1 MRHLFIAVGITMML
15 VAAVEAL
22 PLLFPAM
29 LILAGIKAMK
39 IALS

>member
-1 MRHLFIAVGITMML
+1 MRHLFVAVGITMML
-15 VAAVEAL
+15 VAAVEIL

>member
-1 MRHLFIAVGITMML
+1 MRHLFIMIGISMML
-15 VAAVEAL
+15 VAAVEIL

-29 LILAGIKAMK
+29 LILAGLKAMK

>member
-1 MRHLFIAVGITMML
+1 MRHLLIAVGVSMML
-15 VAAVEAL
+15 VAAVEVL

-29 LILAGIKAMK
+29 LILAGVKAMK